1 MAAYEYILAIDYG
14 SKRVGLAIAHKIA
27 RLPRPLTTLQASEHL
42 FAAIQRIIVEESIG
56 LVVVGVPRNMDG
68 SESKQSQQCEAF
80 ARELSSVLT
89 VPVRT
94 ADETLSSEEAESA
107 LRAIGKDYSKSDVDA
122 MSAAV
127 ILERYFDEGGDN
139 NGI

>member
-42 FAAIQRIIVEESIG
+42 LAAIQRIIVEESIG
-56 LVVVGVPRNMDG
+56 LVVVGVPHNMDG
-68 SESKQSQQCEAF
+68 SESKQSQLCAAF

>member
-42 FAAIQRIIVEESIG
+42 LAAIQRIIVEESIG
-56 LVVVGVPRNMDG
+56 LVVVGVPHNMDG

-94 ADETLSSEEAESA
+94 ADETLSSEEAELA

>member
-1 MAAYEYILAIDYG
+1 
-14 SKRVGLAIAHKIA
+14 
-27 RLPRPLTTLQASEHL
+27 
-42 FAAIQRIIVEESIG
+42 
-56 LVVVGVPRNMDG
+56 VVVGVPRNMDG

-107 LRAIGKDYSKSDVDA
+107 LRAIGKDYAKSDIDA
-122 MSAAV
+122 MSAAL

>member
-14 SKRVGLAIAHKIA
+14 SKRVGVAIAHKIA

-89 VPVRT
+89 IPVRT

>member
-14 SKRVGLAIAHKIA
+14 SKRVGVAIAHKIA
-27 RLPRPLTTLQASEHL
+27 RLPRPLTTLKASEHL

-68 SESKQSQQCEAF
+68 SESNQSQQCAAF

>member
-1 MAAYEYILAIDYG
+1 M
-14 SKRVGLAIAHKIA
+14 S
-27 RLPRPLTTLQASEHL
+27 
-42 FAAIQRIIVEESIG
+42 
-56 LVVVGVPRNMDG
+56 VPHNMDN
-68 SESKQSQQCEAF
+68 SENKQSQQCEAF